1 MNKRIFS
8 LVCIVLYSLLA
19 VSVHCSEQKISD
31 VINKSIRGTKDR
43 NKSNETQLK
52 NNNPK
57 DDEDDEDDREF
68 NCFGI
73 CKKNKQNKQIKYIIR
88 NVPLTSPHNQIVVI
102 YSSNE
107 SLPTVKIRIGTV
119 ESEFIPKDQKHLE
132 DILKLQKTFEKLYPN
147 NNESSPKETMQIE
160 GIKPE
165 LIPKKQED
173 LKDILL
179 LKEASEKLYSNND
192 KSTSKEIFQMQK
204 NMQNIRE
211 NNPKLFKIL
220 LESKEPIEKYLL
232 KKKTSK

>member
-8 LVCIVLYSLLA
+8 LVCIALYALLA
-19 VSVHCSEQKISD
+19 VSVHCSEQKVSD
-31 VINKSIRGTKDR
+31 VGNKSDKKNDIEYKR
-43 NKSNETQLK
+43 ETQLK
-52 NNNPK
+52 NINPK
-57 DDEDDEDDREF
+57 YDSDDREF

-73 CKKNKQNKQIKYIIR
+73 CKKNKQNKQIKTIIR
-88 NVPLTSPHNQIVVI
+88 DVPLTFPHNQIVVI

-132 DILKLQKTFEKLYPN
+132 DILKLQKTFEELYSN
-147 NNESSPKETMQIE
+147 NNGYFPMGSLWRE

-165 LIPKKQED
+165 FIPKKQEN
-173 LKDILL
+173 
-179 LKEASEKLYSNND
+179 LKEVPQLKETSEKLYSNND
-192 KSTSKEIFQMQK
+192 KSTSKEIFQMQQ
-204 NMQNIRE
+204 NMQNICE
-211 NNPKLFKIL
+211 NNPNLFKIL

>member
-19 VSVHCSEQKISD
+19 VSVHCFEQKVYD
-31 VINKSIRGTKDR
+31 VRNKSIRGTKDR

-57 DDEDDEDDREF
+57 DDEDDREF

-73 CKKNKQNKQIKYIIR
+73 CKKNKQNKQIKTIIR
-88 NVPLTSPHNQIVVI
+88 DVPLTFPHNQIVVI

-147 NNESSPKETMQIE
+147 SNESRPKETMQME

-173 LKDILL
+173 LKDILQ
-179 LKEASEKLYSNND
+179 LKETSEKIYSNND
-192 KSTSKEIFQMQK
+192 KSTSKEIFQMQQNLK
-204 NMQNIRE
+204 NIRE

-220 LESKEPIEKYLL
+220 LESKEPIEKCLL
-232 KKKTSK
+232 KKKPSK